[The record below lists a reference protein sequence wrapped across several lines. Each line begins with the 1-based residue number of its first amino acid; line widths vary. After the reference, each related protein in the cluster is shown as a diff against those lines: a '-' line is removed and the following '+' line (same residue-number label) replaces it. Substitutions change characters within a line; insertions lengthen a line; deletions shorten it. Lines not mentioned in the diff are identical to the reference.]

1 MTARF
6 FAVFCEKKTV
16 QDKSTGRNHSVHHE
30 LIRYTSV
37 INDAYHAEMAGE
49 GVPLVASRPGKAA
62 LQPKGALD
70 ATVAKGAVMEEI
82 RMQVSAEHRTRIRL
96 WKSADPAVCARLE
109 LGHRVG
115 VLEKMTEL
123 ASRFTVDELAA
134 APSAFYTE
142 ENAYEPLRHAREAR
156 GDSAGLNVP
165 LNFYP
170 AQHSAWI
177 TAGPSSA
184 PGEPTMLALALERG
198 HGAAERATE
207 S

>member
-1 MTARF
+1 MVHVLRTFVPELVSQA
-6 FAVFCEKKTV
+6 AHGV
-16 QDKSTGRNHSVHHE
+16 HSVVE
-30 LIRYTSV
+30 VT
-37 INDAYHAEMAGE
+37 
-49 GVPLVASRPGKAA
+49 ASAAA
-62 LQPKGALD
+62 LLFGDNGPYNLSKLSAL
-70 ATVAKGAVMEEI
+70 AVAEGLFA
-82 RMQVSAEHRTRIRL
+82 
-96 WKSADPAVCARLE
+96 
-109 LGHRVG
+109 
-115 VLEKMTEL
+115 
-123 ASRFTVDELAA
+123 ELAA